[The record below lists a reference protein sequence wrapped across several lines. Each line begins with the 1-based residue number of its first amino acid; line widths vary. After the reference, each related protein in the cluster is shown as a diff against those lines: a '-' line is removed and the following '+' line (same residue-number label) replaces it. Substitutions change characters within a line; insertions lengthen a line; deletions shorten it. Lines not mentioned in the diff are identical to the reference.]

1 METVPPPVPPMPPI
15 PPRPSDYNPVPFTST
30 LTFKIIFIVILCLL
44 LLIPDAFLFA
54 LTDDRE
60 ERQKDTVTEISESWS
75 GPQTIIGPIV
85 TIPYH
90 NKGAVDSVGVV
101 TLLPASLDAKAA
113 IESRKLS
120 RSIYETIVYNSD
132 ITLSGNFD
140 MTYLEKTGIPL
151 TALKL
156 DNARVNVVIGELKGI
171 ETLSAFRIG
180 NESCEMEGGSDYEP
194 IEDYEVISTYS
205 TKESDSRG
213 WRNALSAPINLS
225 QLADSTSVPYS
236 LSITATGSKEIGFA
250 PVGKASDITIEGTC
264 KSPSFK
270 GMILPSERTVDDGKF
285 SANWKLN
292 AINRN
297 YPQAFTGSN
306 TYNINESV
314 VSVDMLV
321 PVDRYQKTS
330 RALKYATL
338 VILLTF
344 IAALFAETITK
355 HPIYVFQYLLIGL
368 ALVLFYS
375 LLLSLS
381 EHIGFGLSYL
391 VAAVMTIAL
400 VGLYIFGV
408 LKSRKAALVISG
420 LLSIIYIYI
429 YVLLNLETYALLAG
443 SVGLFIALAAIMYG
457 SLKMK
462 WK

>member
-1 METVPPPVPPMPPI
+1 MPPI

-171 ETLSAFRIG
+171 ETLSAFRMG

-213 WRNALSAPINLS
+213 WRNALSAP
-225 QLADSTSVPYS
+225 T
-236 LSITATGSKEIGFA
+236 
-250 PVGKASDITIEGTC
+250 
-264 KSPSFK
+264 
-270 GMILPSERTVDDGKF
+270 
-285 SANWKLN
+285 
-292 AINRN
+292 
-297 YPQAFTGSN
+297 
-306 TYNINESV
+306 
-314 VSVDMLV
+314 
-321 PVDRYQKTS
+321 
-330 RALKYATL
+330 
-338 VILLTF
+338 
-344 IAALFAETITK
+344 
-355 HPIYVFQYLLIGL
+355 
-368 ALVLFYS
+368 
-375 LLLSLS
+375 
-381 EHIGFGLSYL
+381 
-391 VAAVMTIAL
+391 
-400 VGLYIFGV
+400 
-408 LKSRKAALVISG
+408 
-420 LLSIIYIYI
+420 
-429 YVLLNLETYALLAG
+429 
-443 SVGLFIALAAIMYG
+443 
-457 SLKMK
+457 
-462 WK
+462 

>member
-171 ETLSAFRIG
+171 E
-180 NESCEMEGGSDYEP
+180 P

-236 LSITATGSKEIGFA
+236 LSITAKGSKEIGFA